1 MAYMGLRQKNTRK
14 YFTRLQMQGRNSDKL
29 SQKDQR
35 ECKFKISIEEKVNQ
49 YEPGDT
55 AEINEIFNSFLNVLC

>member
-1 MAYMGLRQKNTRK
+1 MGLRQKNTRK

-35 ECKFKISIEEKVNQ
+35 ECRFKSNIEEKVNQ

-55 AEINEIFNSFLNVLC
+55 SKINEIFDSFLNVLC